1 MRNHSSLLRTC
12 WVIVATLCLS
22 ADSNCSDAADALDRL
37 DLDKLRQLKVAVE
50 TLKTDRQPVTRTSEF
65 TDYRACLHVHS
76 FLSHDSNGTVEEIVK
91 AAKEV
96 GVRVLMFTNHP
107 AADYDFFTDGHRGL
121 VDGVLLIPGA
131 ETTGLLSFPT
141 ASVKDKLGTEPQEFV
156 DAVQPNGGM
165 SFLCHL
171 EERMDWELT
180 GLTGSEIYNT
190 HADFKD
196 EARFIRVLRDPLAL
210 MLKLGPALREYPQGV
225 FAALQNYPA
234 DYLKK
239 WDAMCAVK
247 PHTGVS
253 ANDAHHN
260 QGLKATIEEDGH
272 IRIDD
277 GLGEKVALIDPEKLP
292 LIKPLLLGKKAGDVV
307 FDLDLDPYA
316 RSLHHVSTH
325 LLMKDLTEANV
336 REALQNGR
344 AYVAFDWIA
353 DPTGFLF
360 QLETDGNNYE
370 MGHVSPFVS
379 SMTLHAAAP
388 LAGSFRLIRNGVEVA
403 RELGRS
409 CEFPVQEPG
418 IYRVEVWLNLEG
430 EPRIWI
436 LSNPIYIREPESK

>member
-1 MRNHSSLLRTC
+1 MRNHSPLARTC
-12 WVIVATLCLS
+12 RVVVAALCLT
-22 ADSNCSDAADALDRL
+22 AAPNCDVAADALDRL

-50 TLKTDRQPVTRTSEF
+50 TLKTDRQPVTRKSEF

-107 AADYDFFTDGHRGL
+107 AADYDFFKDGHRGL

-141 ASVKDKLGTEPQEFV
+141 ASVKDKLDSEPQEFV
-156 DAVQPNGGM
+156 DAVQPDGGM

-196 EARFIRVLRDPLAL
+196 EARFIRMLRDPVAL

-225 FAALQNYPA
+225 FAALNNYPA

-260 QGLKATIEEDGH
+260 QGLNATIEEDGK
-272 IRIDD
+272 IRIND

-292 LIKPLLLGKKAGDVV
+292 LIKPLVLGKKAGDVI
-307 FDLDLDPYA
+307 FALDLDPYA

-336 REALQNGR
+336 RDALQHGR

-353 DPTGFLF
+353 DPTGFTF
-360 QLETDGNNYE
+360 QLEDNGNNHE
-370 MGHVSPFVS
+370 MGSEPAFIS
-379 SMTLHAAAP
+379 GMTLHAAAP
-388 LAGSFRLIRNGVEVA
+388 LTGSFRLIRNGVEVA
-403 RELGRS
+403 RELGRF
-409 CEFPVQEPG
+409 CEFPVKEPG
-418 IYRVEVWLNLEG
+418 IYRIEVWLNLEE

-436 LSNPIYIREPESK
+436 LSNPIYIREPHTK